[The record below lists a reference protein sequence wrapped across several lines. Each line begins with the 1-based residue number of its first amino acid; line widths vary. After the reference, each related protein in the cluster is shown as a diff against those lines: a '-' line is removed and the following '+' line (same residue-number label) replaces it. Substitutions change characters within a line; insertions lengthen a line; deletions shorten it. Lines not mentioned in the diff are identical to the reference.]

1 MKLWKH
7 IKLNYLK
14 IGQSN
19 IQGFYSLF
27 IYEYV
32 VTFLIDMRKKVICSR
47 NEFQLNIVQHFI
59 HRAPFYLS
67 NVFKEARK
75 GFFVDVVFAKR

>member
-32 VTFLIDMRKKVICSR
+32 VTFLIDMRKRVICSR

-59 HRAPFYLS
+59 RRAPFYLC

-75 GFFVDVVFAKR
+75 GFLLM